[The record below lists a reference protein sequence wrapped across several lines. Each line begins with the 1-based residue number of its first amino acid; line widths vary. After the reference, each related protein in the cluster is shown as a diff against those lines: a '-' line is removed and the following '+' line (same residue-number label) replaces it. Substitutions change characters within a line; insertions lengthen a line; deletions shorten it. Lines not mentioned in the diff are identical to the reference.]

1 MTAEQR
7 SESRTGDE
15 PEHADSGEVPL
26 RGAPTEEAGRGSGGD
41 LSFTESQEPTEPLAP
56 TGSLWSS
63 GAAPSGATRETP
75 RVAVPR
81 AAGLGPLGLSPV
93 EERVYRQVIAAGG
106 GTVRVTARVLRL
118 PPVEVEQALT
128 RLQAMALIIRAGA
141 ETLSYVPGQGVAA
154 SGSREVHYVPEPP
167 NATLGAMLQTQA
179 AGLISAGATVEQLS
193 HLYGRR
199 HPDGAGLADA
209 ARVVV
214 GSGVNEA
221 VYDLLCGTRVEIL
234 NLDRQ
239 PFVKPTD
246 PHPLLP
252 AMLDALERGVAV
264 RTIYAG
270 DAFRVAGYNEYIR
283 QACGLGEQAR
293 LLNHLPIRFMVSDGS
308 SAILPLASDGPW
320 ITAALVV
327 HGHVLIADLVHTF
340 EDLWAR
346 AALLTSDEAGDG
358 EFTESELALLRML
371 STDMTDTAI
380 SRHLGTS
387 PRTIGRRLSQLQ
399 HKLGAQT
406 RFGMGVEATR
416 RGLL

>member
-1 MTAEQR
+1 
-7 SESRTGDE
+7 
-15 PEHADSGEVPL
+15 
-26 RGAPTEEAGRGSGGD
+26 
-41 LSFTESQEPTEPLAP
+41 
-56 TGSLWSS
+56 
-63 GAAPSGATRETP
+63 
-75 RVAVPR
+75 
-81 AAGLGPLGLSPV
+81 V

-106 GTVRVTARVLRL
+106 GTARVTARVLRL
-118 PPVEVEQALT
+118 PPVEVEQALA
-128 RLQAMALIIRAGA
+128 RLLAMTLITRAGA

-167 NATLGAMLQTQA
+167 NTTLGAMLQTQA

-193 HLYGRR
+193 SLYDRR
-199 HPDGAGLADA
+199 HPDGAGLGDA

-221 VYDLLCGTRVEIL
+221 VYEMLCGTRVEIL

-239 PFVKPTD
+239 PFVRPAD

-252 AMLDALERGVAV
+252 AMLGALERGVAV

-283 QACGLGEQAR
+283 QACELGEQAR

-308 SAILPLASDGPW
+308 SALLPLASDGPW
-320 ITAALVV
+320 VTAALVV
-327 HGHVLIADLVHTF
+327 HGHVLVEDLVHTF

-346 AALLTSDEAGDG
+346 AAMLTNDQGADDGFSEA
-358 EFTESELALLRML
+358 ERALLRML

-399 HKLGAQT
+399 HKLGAAT